1 MNGREVFFNGLS
13 SKCCTGLWRTWQL
26 IIDSGTNAALCLL
39 LLRFTMDGTDLF
51 LGSKDLQA
59 RDLAEQCAFMELLL
73 LSRNSYCKQ

>member
-1 MNGREVFFNGLS
+1 
-13 SKCCTGLWRTWQL
+13 
-26 IIDSGTNAALCLL
+26 
-39 LLRFTMDGTDLF
+39 MDGTDLF